1 MQTLTYLSSYLLLWS
16 LSIQFIHMHC
26 ASWDAAWQILR
37 EISLFDCWSLWAGYL
52 SVLPTWWTPD
62 RCTLP
67 WMTSSVKSYENSV
80 LGQTMPRS
88 HLQYKFCINKQ
99 FPQKYTTG
107 TFFKLLMN
115 WVSKYQPGRNIGSI
129 LAFPWLIDVAYS
141 FVSLSQICVCVCQK
155 SILLNYGQYFNCVVG
170 SQDWCLIDT
179 LKPFSNII
187 RSTVVTC
194 VPSHVQQTHSDWTVW
209 VGFERALV
217 TGLVWLFEP
226 SRLFQSAHQC
236 SPKECAHFHPQFK
249 KLLQMFSWVR
259 LGVIF
264 S

>member
-1 MQTLTYLSSYLLLWS
+1 MAIFKCVRLWVWYKADEDIAWQLPCIGRTLSFSSTPQSQLGRSRISISPLKSMMQTLIYLSSYLLLWS

-129 LAFPWLIDVAYS
+129 LAFPWLIDEYVLSSAYLRS
-141 FVSLSQICVCVCQK
+141 VCVCVK
-155 SILLNYGQYFNCVVG
+155 SQFFWIMGN
-170 SQDWCLIDT
+170 T
-179 LKPFSNII
+179 
-187 RSTVVTC
+187 STV
-194 VPSHVQQTHSDWTVW
+194 W
-209 VGFERALV
+209 
-217 TGLVWLFEP
+217 
-226 SRLFQSAHQC
+226 
-236 SPKECAHFHPQFK
+236 
-249 KLLQMFSWVR
+249 
-259 LGVIF
+259 LGVRTDVSLIP
-264 S
+264 

>member
-1 MQTLTYLSSYLLLWS
+1 
-16 LSIQFIHMHC
+16 
-26 ASWDAAWQILR
+26 
-37 EISLFDCWSLWAGYL
+37 
-52 SVLPTWWTPD
+52 
-62 RCTLP
+62 
-67 WMTSSVKSYENSV
+67 MTSSVKSYENSV

-107 TFFKLLMN
+107 TFFKLLMT
-115 WVSKYQPGRNIGSI
+115 WVSKYQPSRNIGSI